1 MKLLL
6 KMGHSFLWLEP
17 LWVALLAPSLLLR
30 DLLWDPWVHPWLI
43 LALFLFWPFRLLLT
57 KRLGPPTPITWPA
70 LCLLLWTPIGLVN
83 AVQWERSWHAI
94 GFVAFG
100 IALLFAL
107 LNWPPTQ
114 QRPWLMA
121 ALLSLAGL
129 ALAILG
135 PMILRRL
142 PQEFLRF
149 SEELARSKPADL
161 FNAGETINAN
171 VLAGGLLLPI
181 PLLTALALRCD
192 LARRRWLPPL
202 LLLPTALLLATLLL
216 AQSRGAYVAVALS
229 LLLVLILR
237 WRWAGLIVLV
247 GAIAAGTVLSLD
259 GLGALAATVSNE
271 GSIGSLSGRW
281 EIWGRTLQAIAD
293 FALTGIGIGSFDL
306 VIPHLYPYVE
316 VRNVIPHAHN
326 LLLQVAVDLGL
337 PGLLFYGWLWGA
349 VFWIFSTILWHGGAL
364 TPDVEPTSLRRRDQ
378 RKELRRQ
385 RRQAALRWALAAGGL
400 GATVA
405 MFFHGLIDAVTWG
418 TKLAFLPW
426 LLVALAGALAYQA
439 HQPMDEPTFD

>member
-1 MKLLL
+1 M
-6 KMGHSFLWLEP
+6 
-17 LWVALLAPSLLLR
+17 
-30 DLLWDPWVHPWLI
+30 
-43 LALFLFWPFRLLLT
+43 
-57 KRLGPPTPITWPA
+57 
-70 LCLLLWTPIGLVN
+70 GLVN
-83 AVQWERSWHAI
+83 AVNWERSWHAI
-94 GFVAFG
+94 GFVALG
-100 IALLFAL
+100 VALLFAL

-114 QRPWLMA
+114 QRPWLIA
-121 ALLSLAGL
+121 VLLSLAGV

-149 SEELARSKPADL
+149 SEELARSKPTDL

-181 PLLTALALRCD
+181 PLLTALAFRGD

-202 LLLPTALLLATLLL
+202 LLFPMALLLATLLL
-216 AQSRGAYVAVALS
+216 TQSRGAYLAGALS
-229 LLLVLILR
+229 LLFVLILR
-237 WRWAGLIVLV
+237 WRWAALIVLI
-247 GAIAAGTVLSLD
+247 GAIAAGSVLSLD
-259 GLGALAATVSNE
+259 GMSALAATVSNE
-271 GSIGSLSGRW
+271 GSIDSLSGRW
-281 EIWGRTLQAIAD
+281 EIWGRAFQAIAD

-306 VIPHLYPYVE
+306 VIPNRYPYIQVHKI
-316 VRNVIPHAHN
+316 IPHAHN

-349 VFWIFSTILWHGGAL
+349 VLWVFSRILWHGGAL
-364 TPDVEPTSLRRRDQ
+364 AADEEPASLRHRNQ
-378 RKELRRQ
+378 RKEQRQQ

-405 MFFHGLIDAVTWG
+405 MFCHGLIDAVTWG

-426 LLVALAGALAYQA
+426 LLVALAGALAYQER
-439 HQPMDEPTFD
+439 QPIDEPAFD